1 MIPKLEGDIPELQK
15 QLSEEEKILEEI
27 KENSKGSFC
36 LIMLYK
42 MVHFPLLCKYLTLFS
57 RAFKFDMVVWLS
69 KTFLPV

>member
-36 LIMLYK
+36 LIMLYE
-42 MVHFPLLCKYLTLFS
+42 M
-57 RAFKFDMVVWLS
+57 D
-69 KTFLPV
+69 TFHASS